1 MKKQMV
7 FEPMT
12 EEQKKLVDIPDEELL
27 KKRKRTNES
36 GALWG
41 LGVFCIIAA
50 VSNQTFL
57 GVMYESG
64 PTLQLL
70 VTIGILILCVVSCIF
85 AVIIIRKPA
94 TSYAEN
100 ISAIGENGFYTPEE
114 IHDYYREVREYR
126 DNLIFLF
133 DSKKVTE
140 SNKYNAGVFTK
151 NWMKVHANQN
161 WVKIKDIVAA
171 WHNESPDGTELV
183 GFFLLRIDGLLV
195 RTICTEEFSAKL
207 LTEIE
212 KRNPLTFL
220 APSFAYEGKRYD
232 VFTNPQQVIDLY
244 QANLDT
250 YLTQQ
255 K

>member
-1 MKKQMV
+1 
-7 FEPMT
+7 MT
-12 EEQKKLVDIPDEELL
+12 EEQKKLVDIPDAELL

-36 GALWG
+36 GALWL

-50 VSNQTFL
+50 VVNQTIL

-70 VTIGILILCVVSCIF
+70 VTIGILVLCVVSCIF

-94 TSYAEN
+94 TSWLKN
-100 ISAIGENGFYTPEE
+100 ISANSENGFYTPED
-114 IHDYYREVREYR
+114 IYDYYKEVREYR

-133 DSKKVTE
+133 DSKKVTD

-151 NWMKVHANQN
+151 NWMKIHANQN
-161 WVKIKDIVAA
+161 HVKLKDIVAA
-171 WHNESPDGTELV
+171 WHNESPDGTELI

-195 RTICTEEFSAKL
+195 RTICTEDFSAKL

-220 APSFAYEGKRYD
+220 APRFTYEGKQYN
-232 VFTNPQQVIDLY
+232 VFTNPEQVIDLY
-244 QANLDT
+244 QKNLDH
-250 YLTQQ
+250 YFQQ
-255 K
+255 KK

>member
-1 MKKQMV
+1 MRKQMV
-7 FEPMT
+7 FEQMT
-12 EEQKKLVDIPDEELL
+12 EEQKRLVDISDEELL

-36 GALWG
+36 GALW
-41 LGVFCIIAA
+41 LLSVFCIIAA
-50 VSNQTFL
+50 VVNQTIL

-70 VTIGILILCVVSCIF
+70 VTIGILVLCVVSCIF
-85 AVIIIRKPA
+85 AIIIIRKPA
-94 TSYAEN
+94 TSWLED
-100 ISAIGENGFYTPEE
+100 ISANGEDGFYTPED
-114 IHDYYREVREYR
+114 IYDYYKEVREYR

-133 DSKKVTE
+133 DSKKITE

-151 NWMKVHANQN
+151 NWMKIHANQN
-161 WVKIKDIVAA
+161 HVKLKDIVAA

-195 RTICTEEFSAKL
+195 RTICTEDFSAKL

-220 APSFAYEGKRYD
+220 TPYFVYDEKRYN
-232 VFTNPQQVIDLY
+232 VFTDPQQVIGLY
-244 QANLDT
+244 QKNLDN
-250 YLTQQ
+250 YQAQ
-255 K
+255 KK